1 MAGDALDIMV
11 FMEEPLITLKLNERC
26 TRAMYDAV
34 NYALTKWAGETD
46 LDQEQLIALRYQLQ
60 ACVFEFDFDIPSH

>member
-1 MAGDALDIMV
+1 MV
-11 FMEEPLITLKLNERC
+11 PMDEPLVTLKLNERC

-34 NYALTKWAGETD
+34 TYALNKWAGETE

-60 ACVFEFDFDIPSH
+60 ACVFEFDFDIPSR